1 MIGVGIAAVKICPE
15 IRLSEIIFIL
25 DLVNVLK
32 EKRAISFLVL
42 SA

>member
-1 MIGVGIAAVKICPE
+1 MIGVGIAAAKICPE
-15 IRLSEIIFIL
+15 IRLSEIIFIP
-25 DLVNVLK
+25 DLVNILK